1 MGGVLKFGS
10 GAVFKILTAFGAS
23 VPRPIGNEALG
34 LALEVGGLTFPVVGG
49 LRVVP
54 EVGLGGKLELEVF
67 GVVLEV

>member
-1 MGGVLKFGS
+1 M
-10 GAVFKILTAFGAS
+10 
-23 VPRPIGNEALG
+23 PRPVGNAALG